1 MPAAVLINRD
11 IPWNPAVLDQRIARV
26 HRLGQRQKLQAILLV
41 APESYEEHVLN
52 LVEGKRNLFD
62 SVVDPEA
69 TEDVVGVSKRLAAT
83 FLDKLKR

>member
-1 MPAAVLINRD
+1 MPAAVLINLD

-62 SVVDPEA
+62 NVVDPEA
-69 TEDVVGVSKRLAAT
+69 TEVVVCVSKRLAAT
-83 FLDKLKR
+83 FLDKLK